1 MEQMQIQNK
10 NDDFWLHN
18 PKVLLQN
25 YLKFI
30 PTKNMTMNE
39 KYNSIT
45 LFCIYFL
52 ILLIL
57 FGQQLFWYYLPIITI
72 VIIIIMYYIDEKPIQ
87 NNDKEKFDTVI
98 ESGFTDS
105 NGEIRFNRVT
115 GNPTSGQ
122 DVTYSCRKPTKD
134 NPFMNPPIS
143 DLNSKAPEACNSD
156 DENIQNSIDKSF
168 KRDLYM
174 DIDDV
179 FEKMNSQRQFY
190 TIPNTSIP
198 NQQTEFAQWLYRT
211 PLTCKEDQEQ
221 CLRYE
226 DLRYK
231 R

>member
-1 MEQMQIQNK
+1 M
-10 NDDFWLHN
+10 DDNFWIKD
-18 PKVLLQN
+18 PSILLKK
-25 YLKFI
+25 YLQFV
-30 PTKNMTMNE
+30 PTKNMSMNQ
-39 KYNSIT
+39 KYNAMT

-52 ILLIL
+52 ILLIIFGRPL
-57 FGQQLFWYYLPIITI
+57 FLSYLPVISIV
-72 VIIIIMYYIDEKPIQ
+72 VIILLYYIDDSKVKQ
-87 NNDKEKFDTVI
+87 NIKNNENFDSIV
-98 ESGFTDS
+98 ESGYTDS

-115 GNPTSGQ
+115 GQPTRGQ

-143 DLNSKAPEACNSD
+143 DFNTDAPAACNAD
-156 DENIQNSIDKSF
+156 DENIKNSINKEF

-174 DIDDV
+174 DVDDI

-198 NQQTEFAQWLYRT
+198 NQQTEFAQWLYRV
-211 PLTCKEDQEQ
+211 PQTCKEDQEQ